1 MVVGAR
7 QSFQFLRQ
15 NTLFSKTIELCLNFY
30 IEFCIYTF
38 LVLPNYEKINL

>member
-15 NTLFSKTIELCLNFY
+15 PGFLELIEVCLNLG
-30 IEFCIYTF
+30 IGFCITG
-38 LVLPNYEKINL
+38 LVLPNY